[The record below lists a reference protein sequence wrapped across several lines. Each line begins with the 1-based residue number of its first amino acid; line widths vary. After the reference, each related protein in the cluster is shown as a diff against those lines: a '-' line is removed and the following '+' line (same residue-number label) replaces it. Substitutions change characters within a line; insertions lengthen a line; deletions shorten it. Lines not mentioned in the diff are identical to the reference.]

1 MTRRL
6 RSRLFGTTGMTLIEL
21 CVVIGILGVLF
32 VLAVA
37 SLKRAQLAANETNAI
52 GALRTITKAQFA
64 YAVGCAHGNYTTSL
78 VVLAS
83 KPKGVVQGYLGAEM
97 GEADTITRDGYTIS
111 MKAGK
116 DATAQRP
123 DCMGNP
129 TLTAYYAWASPEKSD
144 SGTRAFA
151 TTQGGGIWQRVG
163 SIPPPEPFAPP
174 TQPAH

>member
-1 MTRRL
+1 
-6 RSRLFGTTGMTLIEL
+6 LFETKGMTLIEL
-21 CVVIGILGVLF
+21 CVVMAILGVLF

-37 SLKRAQLAANETNAI
+37 TVKRAQLAANEVNAI

-83 KPKGVVQGYLGAEM
+83 KPKGVVQGYLGPEL
-97 GEADTITRDGYTIS
+97 GEADTVTRDGYTIS

-116 DATAQRP
+116 DASAALAN

-129 TLTAYYAWASPEKSD
+129 TLTAYYAYAVPEKPNV

-151 TTQGGGIWQRVG
+151 TTQGGAIWQRRG
-163 SIPPPEPFAPP
+163 SIPPPEPFGPP
-174 TQPAH
+174 TEPAH